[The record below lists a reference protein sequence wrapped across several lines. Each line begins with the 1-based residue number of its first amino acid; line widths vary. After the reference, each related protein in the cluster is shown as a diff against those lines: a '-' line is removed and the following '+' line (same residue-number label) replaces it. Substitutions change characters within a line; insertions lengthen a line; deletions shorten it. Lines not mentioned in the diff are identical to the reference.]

1 MEPENLANLIAGG
14 ALLVS
19 VLAIVR
25 GETTRR
31 SGAEQAAKADAA
43 AEKSAE
49 AAGRS
54 AAALERMA
62 EQWAESLSR
71 AERRDQRQWSGRGG
85 DGPDRLT
92 VRGGGPWAGP
102 SAGVEAPVPLVH
114 WTVDRVKG
122 GKHLLTNL
130 GRAPAYDVKLRS
142 DNAVRFD
149 GPPKARTVK
158 VGEAVDFFV
167 VGSMQTGTPELVV
180 SWRDA
185 PDGESSEWRRPLP

>member
-1 MEPENLANLIAGG
+1 M
-14 ALLVS
+14 S
-19 VLAIVR
+19 VLAIAR
-25 GETTRR
+25 GEMTRR

-71 AERRDQRQWSGRGG
+71 AEKRDQRQWSGRGG
-85 DGPDRLT
+85 HGLDKRT

-102 SAGVEAPVPLVH
+102 SAGGEVPAPLVH

-122 GKHLLTNL
+122 GRHLLTNL
-130 GRAPAYDVKLRS
+130 GRSPAHDVKLRS

-149 GPPKARTVK
+149 APLEARTVK
-158 VGEAVDFFV
+158 AGEAVEFFV
-167 VGSMQTGTPELVV
+167 VGSLQTGTPELVV
-180 SWRDA
+180 SWRDT
-185 PDGESSEWRRPLP
+185 PDSESSEWRRPLP